1 VNKTSTV
8 RSLKSDLKKVDK
20 HVIQPAEYDDLP
32 ELTDELLVRAVV
44 KKAGRPISENPREL
58 ISLRVPSEILEKWR
72 ASGPG
77 WQTRMVQRL
86 SKGPMPL
93 SSKT

>member
-1 VNKTSTV
+1 VNKTSTA
-8 RSLKSDLKKVDK
+8 RSLKSDLKKIDK
-20 HVIQPAEYDDLP
+20 HVIQSAEYDELP
-32 ELTDELLVRAVV
+32 ELTDELLARAVV

-72 ASGPG
+72 AGGPG

-86 SKGPMPL
+86 SKGPLP
-93 SSKT
+93 SVSKT

>member
-32 ELTDELLVRAVV
+32 ELTDELLARAVV
-44 KKAGRPISENPREL
+44 KKAGRPISEHPREL